1 MNLIALLK
9 FLLALCCLP
18 FSLVV
23 YILAYLVGTII
34 RFSTKGFQSGLHQDD

>member
-1 MNLIALLK
+1 MKFLALLK

-18 FSLVV
+18 FSLVA

-34 RFSTKGFQSGLHQDD
+34 RFSIKGFRSGLHQDD